1 MISTNFSFVS
11 ITAGGGVFKWLNSPI
26 GLLTILIA
34 LAVVGVIIIM
44 AVNEYFG
51 KGFVYNV
58 VSLIVYTTYLL
69 VVINT
74 AGSLFAWL
82 VSVKWLA
89 TTVLFIIY
97 VIVFAWSYKS
107 DRLTP
112 FVVGFIAFVGGIQG
126 IYSDCATTVLVGGV
140 VFCATLGLT
149 YAIIEADKEKAKAK
163 NQSIDNND
171 DNDDE
176 DDDDDEEDDEEDD
189 DDDND

>member
-1 MISTNFSFVS
+1 MISTIFSSVS
-11 ITAGGGVFKWLNSPI
+11 ITILGGVFRWLNSPT

-44 AVNEYFG
+44 AVNEKFG
-51 KGFVYNV
+51 KGCFIYNV

-69 VVINT
+69 IVINT

-107 DRLTP
+107 NRLTP
-112 FVVGFIAFVGGIQG
+112 LVVGFTAFVGGIQG
-126 IYSDCATTVLVGGV
+126 IYRDCATTALVGGV
-140 VFCATLGLT
+140 VFCATLGLA
-149 YAIIEADKEKAKAK
+149 YAKIEADKEKAK
-163 NQSIDNND
+163 NQSIDNTST
-171 DNDDE
+171 
-176 DDDDDEEDDEEDD
+176 
-189 DDDND
+189 

>member
-1 MISTNFSFVS
+1 M
-11 ITAGGGVFKWLNSPI
+11 
-26 GLLTILIA
+26 TILIA
-34 LAVVGVIIIM
+34 LAVVGIIIIM
-44 AVNEYFG
+44 AVNEKFG
-51 KGFVYNV
+51 KGCFIYNV

-82 VSVKWLA
+82 VSVQWLA
-89 TTVLFIIY
+89 TTVLFIVY

-112 FVVGFIAFVGGIQG
+112 FIVGFIAFVGGIQG

-140 VFCATLGLT
+140 VFCATLGLA
-149 YAIIEADKEKAKAK
+149 YAIIEADEE
-163 NQSIDNND
+163 ND
-171 DNDDE
+171 EDE
-176 DDDDDEEDDEEDD
+176 DDDDDD